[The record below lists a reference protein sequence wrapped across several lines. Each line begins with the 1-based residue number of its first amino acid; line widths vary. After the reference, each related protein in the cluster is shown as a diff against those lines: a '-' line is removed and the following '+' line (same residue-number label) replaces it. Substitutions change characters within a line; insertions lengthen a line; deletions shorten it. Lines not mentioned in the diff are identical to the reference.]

1 MKIEEFDKVWL
12 RTGETASIVEVY
24 NDGEAYEADIDRDGD
39 IETDTIWPE
48 DIVEVSR
55 RRNKSAL

>member
-1 MKIEEFDKVWL
+1 MKIEEFDKVRL

-48 DIVEVSR
+48 DIVEVLR
-55 RRNKSAL
+55 RRNKPAL

>member
-1 MKIEEFDKVWL
+1 MKIEEFDKVRL

-48 DIVEVSR
+48 DIVEVLR
-55 RRNKSAL
+55 KRNHSVL

>member
-1 MKIEEFDKVWL
+1 MKIEEFDKVRL

-48 DIVEVSR
+48 DIVEVLR
-55 RRNKSAL
+55 KRNHFVL

>member
-1 MKIEEFDKVWL
+1 MRIEEFDKVRL

-24 NDGEAYEADIDRDGD
+24 NDGEAYEAGIDRDGD

-48 DIVEVSR
+48 DIVEVLR
-55 RRNKSAL
+55 KRNHSVL

>member
-1 MKIEEFDKVWL
+1 MKIEEFDKVRL